1 MIANIGA
8 ALLVA
13 VGMFWQVAWSLVL
26 GFAIS
31 GAVQTHVSNRRMRE
45 LLGRNGPREIAL
57 ATAFGA
63 ASSSCSYASAAV
75 SKSIFK
81 KGAALIPSLAFLFS
95 STNLVIELGIVL
107 WLLTAWQFTAA
118 EWIGGIVLIII
129 MAILVKLTYPAR
141 LVDRA
146 RAHIEEA
153 TAAHDHDMTVDGAT
167 WRDKITNPRF
177 PIVMAQHF
185 AMDWSMLWKDLVA
198 GFIIAGFLA
207 VFVPSGIWHA
217 AFATDAPRAIAVPVG
232 ALVGPLIAVIT
243 FVCSIGNV
251 PMAAILWSSGVG
263 FGGVLAFLYGDLI
276 VLPLLDVYRK
286 YYGLKMAAY
295 IGVVLY
301 VTMVLSAIIMD
312 VVFNALHL
320 VPAPN
325 PHVRAMVTHFSF
337 NYTFWLNLAFGAL
350 ALWFIVINR
359 RNPMEHGCHHV
370 AAEASA

>member
-118 EWIGGIVLIII
+118 E
-129 MAILVKLTYPAR
+129 
-141 LVDRA
+141 
-146 RAHIEEA
+146 
-153 TAAHDHDMTVDGAT
+153 
-167 WRDKITNPRF
+167 
-177 PIVMAQHF
+177 
-185 AMDWSMLWKDLVA
+185 
-198 GFIIAGFLA
+198 
-207 VFVPSGIWHA
+207 
-217 AFATDAPRAIAVPVG
+217 
-232 ALVGPLIAVIT
+232 
-243 FVCSIGNV
+243 
-251 PMAAILWSSGVG
+251 
-263 FGGVLAFLYGDLI
+263 
-276 VLPLLDVYRK
+276 
-286 YYGLKMAAY
+286 
-295 IGVVLY
+295 
-301 VTMVLSAIIMD
+301 
-312 VVFNALHL
+312 
-320 VPAPN
+320 
-325 PHVRAMVTHFSF
+325 
-337 NYTFWLNLAFGAL
+337 
-350 ALWFIVINR
+350 
-359 RNPMEHGCHHV
+359 
-370 AAEASA
+370 